1 MRKFKIA
8 AKIGLRKKWRLNRL
22 GPRGAKQIAR
32 DRHKP
37 LCRQTICEGPIVLF
51 APQPFAHVKS
61 NMRPAGLEPAT
72 LGLEIPCSIHL
83 SYGRE
88 GLFYRL
94 F

>member
-8 AKIGLRKKWRLNRL
+8 SQSRPQEKVEIESVGA
-22 GPRGAKQIAR
+22 RGAKQIAR

-37 LCRQTICEGPIVLF
+37 LCRQTICEGSIVLF

-88 GLFYRL
+88 GLFYSL